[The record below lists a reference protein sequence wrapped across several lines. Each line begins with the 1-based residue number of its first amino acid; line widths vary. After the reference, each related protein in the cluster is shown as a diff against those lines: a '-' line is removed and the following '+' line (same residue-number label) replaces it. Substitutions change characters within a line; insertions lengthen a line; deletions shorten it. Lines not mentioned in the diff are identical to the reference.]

1 MSRKFTIY
9 ILLYNSEKSTNWVFD
24 EIDKFDVN
32 YINQIYLVDNK
43 SLDNTIEKCK
53 ERRAISH
60 LKEKIKLLCNNNN
73 YGMGGSLK
81 NCIENFKSNSSNEFM
96 CILHSN
102 GKGINS
108 KIFNSFVNEY
118 KNNLNVDFLTTTRF
132 SKSTNLAN
140 YPKSRVYGN
149 YIFNLI
155 TFILSG
161 KYFTDSG
168 SGLVLIKRDL
178 LKDVNLD
185 DLTNGPQFNPMLN
198 IFLKAKSKNFKEI
211 PIDWREGKL
220 PSNISV
226 LTYSIELLKILTKY
240 FIFSRV
246 LKRKNYWKFKSL
258 ERKYTLI

>member
-1 MSRKFTIY
+1 MSENFTIY
-9 ILLYNSEKSTNWVFD
+9 ILLYNSEKSISWVFD

-32 YINQIYLVDNK
+32 YVYQIYLVDNK
-43 SLDNTIEKCK
+43 SLDSTIEKCK
-53 ERRAISH
+53 MHRANSN
-60 LKEKIKLLCNNNN
+60 LKDKIKIICNENN

-81 NCIENFKSNSSNEFM
+81 NCINNFLSTSSNKYM

-102 GKGINS
+102 GKGNNS
-108 KIFNSFVNEY
+108 KIFNSFVSEH
-118 KNNLNVDFLTTTRF
+118 KNNSTIDFLTTTRF
-132 SKSTNLAN
+132 NNSTDLAN

-155 TFILSG
+155 TYILSG

-168 SGLVLIKRDL
+168 SGLVLIKKDL
-178 LKDVNLD
+178 LKNINLD

-226 LTYSIELLKILTKY
+226 FSYSIELLRILIKY
-240 FIFSRV
+240 FIFERMFR
-246 LKRKNYWKFKSL
+246 RKGYWKFKSL